1 MGKIQEYSILY
12 CSFFAQ
18 EVSRLRKL
26 QDPQQYKNNLS
37 FLVLDLRGKDFVHP
51 RYKWWNLKSITLG
64 KKGHSLMNKTFFYQT
79 HSFKWF
85 TFVPLFQRWFL
96 DYQDTLRSLINDS
109 KGDFLSHFLFWGVK
123 SCRILLKSIKRGIFV
138 RHRSRTFMQKS
149 IFWCNQSLFK
159 QTQEKI
165 NPNMRQLQRR
175 VASQV
180 RVETPCLQSDSRLK
194 LNRKSN
200 HVTKCAEHRK
210 LIEPNS
216 VRFEIWLRP
225 HLPLCST
232 SSSACK

>member
-138 RHRSRTFMQKS
+138 QHRSRTFMQKS

-165 NPNMRQLQRR
+165 NPEHEATTETCCISSEGRDSVSAVRLTAEIEQKIKSRHKMRWT
-175 VASQV
+175 SQID
-180 RVETPCLQSDSRLK
+180 RT
-194 LNRKSN
+194 
-200 HVTKCAEHRK
+200 
-210 LIEPNS
+210 
-216 VRFEIWLRP
+216 
-225 HLPLCST
+225 
-232 SSSACK
+232 